1 MLLRFIIILSIWLL
15 LDRIDF
21 FLQTQHQEANRETQ
35 TKVMNVLL
43 EWIKEY
49 WQDFALDAALLA
61 LLNV

>member
-1 MLLRFIIILSIWLL
+1 MLLRFIKFYQFGCYLTALI
-15 LDRIDF
+15 F